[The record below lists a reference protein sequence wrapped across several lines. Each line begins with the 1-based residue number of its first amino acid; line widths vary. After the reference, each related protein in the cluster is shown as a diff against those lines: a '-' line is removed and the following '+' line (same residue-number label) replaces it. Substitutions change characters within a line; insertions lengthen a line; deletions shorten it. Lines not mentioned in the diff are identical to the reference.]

1 MRLPSHCAAKRPVR
15 LCRLLFKDPDF
26 NNGGFSFEADTSLER
41 ASSCPFAT
49 RCQYADGE
57 CKKSLPPLRIFE
69 EGTGKGASMSG
80 LMTGPGFAVFE
91 LTSRRCRC

>member
-1 MRLPSHCAAKRPVR
+1 MRQKSRIPIPSCEKANRTWN
-15 LCRLLFKDPDF
+15 FKTIPI
-26 NNGGFSFEADTSLER
+26 NGLS
-41 ASSCPFAT
+41 FAT

-80 LMTGPGFAVFE
+80 AGSQHERKV
-91 LTSRRCRC
+91 

>member
-1 MRLPSHCAAKRPVR
+1 MRFFLGDRSPAFLFRPAKKQTVHGTLKTIPI
-15 LCRLLFKDPDF
+15 
-26 NNGGFSFEADTSLER
+26 NGLS
-41 ASSCPFAT
+41 FAT

-57 CKKSLPPLRIFE
+57 YKKSLPPLRIFE